1 MTDTTTNERIVA
13 LEKNLNAA
21 RMDIANLN
29 TLVDKLTHVDEN
41 NLGVVDRILARLDGL
56 EADKRLDKID
66 HGLGLL
72 ADAIE
77 AAATEDVQHQPG
89 PRRLEIARALES
101 VADRVR
107 AVLR

>member
-66 HGLGLL
+66 QGHGDLRS
-72 ADAIE
+72 
-77 AAATEDVQHQPG
+77 PG
-89 PRRLEIARALES
+89 PWNLSPTGSGACCHEVPS
-101 VADRVR
+101 MC
-107 AVLR
+107 